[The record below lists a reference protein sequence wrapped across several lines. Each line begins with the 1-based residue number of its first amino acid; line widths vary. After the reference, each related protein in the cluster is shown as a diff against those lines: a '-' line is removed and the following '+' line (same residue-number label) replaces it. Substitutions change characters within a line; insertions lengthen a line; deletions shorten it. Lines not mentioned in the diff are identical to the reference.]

1 MANWTGCILT
11 TKGRALSAKVEA
23 GKTLLKL
30 TKMKVGDGQPTSLE
44 ALTDLASPKQV
55 ISLTGCEARSTGTCT
70 VTGVLT
76 NSDVSAGYYLRE
88 LGLYATDPDD
98 GEILYAVTTDA
109 NPDYWQAKDSAT
121 ALSIALTMTIAI
133 SSADKVS
140 ATIDPSGLVTAK
152 MLEAHASS
160 ETAHSNRLWVS
171 ATADKPSSMADKGLW
186 VELLD

>member
-55 ISLTGCEARSTGTCT
+55 ISLSSCEASSTGTCT

-76 NSDVSAGYYLRE
+76 NSDVTAGYYLSE

-152 MLEAHASS
+152 MLEEHKTS
-160 ETAHSNRLWVS
+160 ETAHSNRLLVS